1 MISKAVIKHLRSLQL
16 KKRRDELGL
25 FPVEGPKLVM
35 ELLRNKSWKVNEL
48 YATDEWEAPFELSAI
63 EVVRVSDT
71 ELNQISGQQ
80 QPNKVLAVAEMKL
93 VNEENSIPSSGFYL
107 LLDQIRDP
115 GNLGTIIRIADW
127 FGVDGVFCSFDTV
140 DCYNPKVVQS
150 SMGSLFR
157 VVPVYI
163 SLEKLLADNAE
174 AAKLEVYST
183 HLQGDNLYST
193 ELKKDA
199 FVVMGNESRGVEP
212 ALNPFIT
219 NSILIPSKSGLN
231 EKAESLNVA
240 VATGIV
246 CSEWLRRF
254 SS

>member
-1 MISKAVIKHLRSLQL
+1 MISKAVIKHLRLLQL

-25 FPVEGPKLVM
+25 FPVEGPKLVE
-35 ELLRNKSWKVNEL
+35 ELLRNKSWKVAEL
-48 YATDEWEAPFELSAI
+48 YATDEWEVPFELSSP
-63 EVVRVSDT
+63 EVVRVSEN
-71 ELNQISGQQ
+71 ELIQISGQQ
-80 QPNKVLAVAEMKL
+80 QPNKVLAVAEMK
-93 VNEENSIPSSGFYL
+93 VANEDISVPASGFHL
-107 LLDQIRDP
+107 LLNQIRDP

-127 FGVDGVFCSFDTV
+127 FGVDGMFCSVDTV

-163 SLEKLLADNAE
+163 SLEKLLVENAQS
-174 AAKLEVYST
+174 AKLAVYSS
-183 HLQGDNLYST
+183 HLQGDNLFSAD
-193 ELKKDA
+193 LKKDA

-219 NSILIPSKSGLN
+219 KSILIPSKSGLN